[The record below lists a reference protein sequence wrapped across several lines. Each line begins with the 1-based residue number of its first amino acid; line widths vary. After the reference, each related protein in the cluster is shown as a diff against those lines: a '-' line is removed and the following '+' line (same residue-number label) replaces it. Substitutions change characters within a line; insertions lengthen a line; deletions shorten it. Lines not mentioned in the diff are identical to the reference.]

1 MTSLSSTSPPS
12 AIPNSLATDP
22 EKASP
27 NRGHPPLSDSLL
39 RSSEPSSFLH
49 SLVLL
54 IRLETRGIQRVTP
67 SESTVILSWHTYMQ
81 PFVLWVSINLA
92 AVNITLGM
100 LAPTVFGLGF
110 MDAALC
116 ATGGSAIGSA
126 AVAYIATWGP
136 KSGCRTMV
144 SSSSCSPALWILA
157 ICAKQLIC
165 RRGRR

>member
-1 MTSLSSTSPPS
+1 MVV
-12 AIPNSLATDP
+12 DP
-22 EKASP
+22 EKAFPS
-27 NRGHPPLSDSLL
+27 RGDPPHVDSRLQ
-39 RSSEPSSFLH
+39 SSEPSSLLQ

-54 IRLETRGIQRVTP
+54 TRLETRGIQRVSP
-67 SESTVILSWHTYMQ
+67 SESTVILSWRTYMQ

-116 ATGGSAIGSA
+116 AVGGSAIGSA

-144 SSSSCSPALWILA
+144 SSIPAQLHHEFGRRL
-157 ICAKQLIC
+157 KQLVYRI
-165 RRGRR
+165 RRE

>member
-1 MTSLSSTSPPS
+1 
-12 AIPNSLATDP
+12 
-22 EKASP
+22 
-27 NRGHPPLSDSLL
+27 
-39 RSSEPSSFLH
+39 
-49 SLVLL
+49 
-54 IRLETRGIQRVTP
+54 
-67 SESTVILSWHTYMQ
+67 MQ

-116 ATGGSAIGSA
+116 AVGGSAIGSA

-144 SSSSCSPALWILA
+144 SSIPAQLHHEFGRRL
-157 ICAKQLIC
+157 KQLVYRI
-165 RRGRR
+165 RRE